1 MPGFLYKSDRVCAKE
16 EIKLKLAVNI
26 KHIARANISL
36 LPVL

>member
-1 MPGFLYKSDRVCAKE
+1 MPRFLHKSNPVRAKE